1 MTITSLK
8 AKPIKIA
15 LCVML
20 GVVILLIAIFTTKAQ
35 TVYFGYAMRRVPI
48 YQVQTTEKVC
58 ALTFD
63 AAWGADKTQGILDI
77 LKEKNVG
84 GTFFLVGFWSEKYGD
99 MIKKIDEQGIEIG
112 THSNTHPKMSTL
124 NEMQIRNE
132 LEISIKYIT
141 DITGK
146 NVTLFRPPFGDYNDR
161 LINVCD
167 SMGLKAIQWTVD
179 TLDWKGISGE
189 EINSRVRQGL
199 CPGAIILMHN
209 NSDHVLDALPDMIDY
224 ILSQG
229 YKIVNL
235 SDMLYMDNYTVD
247 NNGIQIKN

>member
-1 MTITSLK
+1 MTIASLK
-8 AKPIKIA
+8 AKPVKIG
-15 LCVML
+15 LCVIL
-20 GVVILLIAIFTTKAQ
+20 CIVFLLIAVFTSKAQ
-35 TVYFGYAMRRVPI
+35 TVFFGYAVRKVPI
-48 YQVQTTEKVC
+48 YQVQTDEKLC

-77 LKEKNVG
+77 LKEKGVG

-124 NEMQIRNE
+124 SESQIRKE

-146 NVTLFRPPFGDYNDR
+146 SVKLFRPPFGDYNDR
-161 LINVCD
+161 LINVAE
-167 SMGLKAIQWTVD
+167 SMGLKTIQWNID
-179 TLDWKGISGE
+179 TLDWKGISAY
-189 EINSRVRQGL
+189 EINARVKQGL
-199 CPGAIILMHN
+199 VPGSIILMHN
-209 NSDHVLDALPDMIDY
+209 NSDHVLDALPTMIDY
-224 ILSQG
+224 ILSNG

-235 SDMLYMDNYTVD
+235 SQMVYADNYTID
-247 NNGIQIKN
+247 NNGVQIKN